1 MNTPID
7 PKEENSFLISF
18 LNRILYSLEN
28 LPFVYR
34 TSGSETDIDSNSM
47 VSSGT
52 LTVSGTPTR
61 DILEMTNLD
70 SYSQQQMAIQA
81 SILQWCNTVRKK
93 VV

>member
-1 MNTPID
+1 MSTEIN
-7 PKEENSFLISF
+7 PKEKNNLLINFLS
-18 LNRILYSLEN
+18 NVLYSLEN